1 MEHDVPTGLLD
12 VANVQVNR
20 VVEELRRI
28 AASGRLITIEDIAM
42 MLLAAELKN
51 VDRQRELLAVLLAVT
66 LQGGHPDCHGHRL
79 FGRRRDRQGR
89 SEALWAEHRRDAV
102 VRGGG
107 GRALRRVDVAR
118 SGRGGG
124 FAVVAG
130 NGLLYPLSKW
140 MDRRPAKPGQEKP
153 PDF

>member
-12 VANVQVNR
+12 VANVQVDR

-66 LQGGHPDCHGHRL
+66 LQRL
-79 FGRRRDRQGR
+79 AWQ
-89 SEALWAEHRRDAV
+89 
-102 VRGGG
+102 
-107 GRALRRVDVAR
+107 
-118 SGRGGG
+118 
-124 FAVVAG
+124 
-130 NGLLYPLSKW
+130 
-140 MDRRPAKPGQEKP
+140 
-153 PDF
+153 